1 MSSITTTTTAWKRY
15 GMETTADMIKK
26 YRNIYAVNIRM
37 LNKSGSKL
45 AFMED
50 DQQTEY
56 NNIMKEFYEDRKY
69 AVVQAEYI
77 VMVLKFIE
85 ENPINNKVNRLL
97 RYYIDNSDEYNDA
110 VDEVVDEINDIMGL
124 MNLWESGVN
133 KQNL

>member
-110 VDEVVDEINDIMGL
+110 VDEVVEEINDIMGL

>member
-26 YRNIYAVNIRM
+26 YRNIYAVNIRI
-37 LNKSGSKL
+37 LNKSGTKL

-110 VDEVVDEINDIMGL
+110 VDEVVEEINDIMGL

>member
-77 VMVLKFIE
+77 VIVLKFIE

-110 VDEVVDEINDIMGL
+110 VDEVVEEINDIMGL